1 MELTKITSLEF
12 KKFVNSSEYMTFH
25 QDERWGQLKEESGWN
40 YELVGLKDKNK
51 VVAATMLLYKKT
63 YFNIL
68 MCYSPRGFIMDYSK
82 KNLLETFTSL
92 LKKYLK
98 EKNVTFLKIDPYI
111 TYNLRDSDGNIK
123 EEILSSRDLF
133 SRFTKLGYEH
143 HGFNL
148 DISNELQPRWI
159 YRLGLDKSYEELEKD
174 FHKSTR
180 KNISSSKS
188 KGIKIRVATIEDLD
202 IVVDILKDSSVRKNF
217 ILRGKKYY
225 HDMMVYLNDMI
236 TIYLAYID
244 SSDYL
249 NYARE
254 SLDNELK
261 NNSNIEE
268 KLKSEN
274 VGNKLKTLKET
285 SDKLIIKYQEE
296 LKRAEELIKEYPDGK
311 DIGALVTLHS
321 PKELLSLNS
330 GMLDEY
336 RSFTPKYALYERHIK
351 DALTLKKEYSNF
363 YGISGFFTKGNN
375 PMYGVYE
382 FKKGFSG
389 EVIELI
395 GEFDLPINDFKFKL
409 YKFLFKVYKKI
420 KRK

>member
-12 KKFVNSSEYMTFH
+12 KKFVNSSDYLTFH
-25 QDERWGQLKEESGWN
+25 QDERWGQLKEESGWD
-40 YELVGLKDKNK
+40 YELVGLKDKDK
-51 VVAATMLLYKKT
+51 IVAATMLLYKKT

-82 KNLLETFTSL
+82 KNLLEKFTLL

-98 EKNVTFLKIDPYI
+98 EKNVTFLKLDPYI
-111 TYNLRDSDGNIK
+111 IYNLRDSDGNIV
-123 EEILSSRDLF
+123 EENPSARESF
-133 SRFTKLGYEH
+133 SIFTKLGYEH

-159 YRLGLDKSYEELEKD
+159 YRLSLEKEYED
-174 FHKSTR
+174 LEKNFSKSTR

-188 KGIKIRVATIEDLD
+188 KGVKVRKATVEDLD
-202 IVVDILKDSSVRKNF
+202 VIVDILKDSSVRKNF

-225 HDMMVYLNDMI
+225 HDMMVYLDDMI
-236 TIYLAYID
+236 AIYLAYID
-244 SSDYL
+244 TKVYFR
-249 NYARE
+249 YAKE
-254 SLDNELK
+254 SLDNEL
-261 NNSNIEE
+261 NNNRDLES
-268 KLKSEN
+268 KLKTEK
-274 VGNKLKTLKET
+274 VGNKLRNLKET
-285 SDKLIIKYQEE
+285 SDRLIVKYQAE
-296 LKRAEELIKEYPDGK
+296 LKNAEELMKEYPEGK
-311 DIGALVTLHS
+311 DIGALVSLHS

-336 RSFTPKYALYERHIK
+336 RSFTPKYALYEKHIK
-351 DALTLKKEYSNF
+351 DALIFRKEYSNF
-363 YGISGFFTKGNN
+363 YGISGIFTKENN

-395 GEFDLPINDFKFKL
+395 GEFDLPISNFKFKL
-409 YKFLFKVYKKI
+409 YKFLFKVYKRFK
-420 KRK
+420 KK